1 MAALPYM
8 QLYVADYLADT
19 MHLNVDQHGAYLL
32 LIMNYWQTGKPLPD
46 NDQRLQCVCRTSA
59 EHWQELRP
67 ALEEFF
73 VIKDGYW
80 FHNRLDKDLEKV
92 KSKSESARKAAEKR
106 HKPAPDEQTPCER
119 SANAERSDIPTAS
132 HTDTDTDT
140 DTEKDKQPCETE
152 AAPDIS
158 AEVLDYLNSKANRNF
173 RNAPTNTKLILAR
186 AKEGATV
193 EDFKAVIDRK
203 CKEWAGNP
211 GMAQYLRPATLFNAE
226 KFNQYIGQLGA
237 PMPTS
242 NLLDGTS
249 RFSSRHNGFN
259 ERDYSE
265 GLIEGVSDDA
275 ANF

>member
-1 MAALPYM
+1 
-8 QLYVADYLADT
+8 
-19 MHLNVDQHGAYLL
+19 
-32 LIMNYWQTGKPLPD
+32 MNYL
-46 NDQRLQCVCRTSA
+46 
-59 EHWQELRP
+59 
-67 ALEEFF
+67 
-73 VIKDGYW
+73 
-80 FHNRLDKDLEKV
+80 
-92 KSKSESARKAAEKR
+92 
-106 HKPAPDEQTPCER
+106 
-119 SANAERSDIPTAS
+119 NA
-132 HTDTDTDT
+132 
-140 DTEKDKQPCETE
+140 
-152 AAPDIS
+152 
-158 AEVLDYLNSKANRNF
+158 KANRNF

-203 CKEWAGNP
+203 CKEWLGDP

-249 RFSSRHNGFN
+249 RFSGRHNGFD